1 MYDII
6 TDIYYT
12 NFINAKNLSE
22 ASKANYEKTLRKL
35 SNALNITLE
44 ENERSGDSGI
54 GIKYQT
60 VGLYIQ
66 ETLPKSLPAQGLI
79 LGKAKSLKNQ

>member
-1 MYDII
+1 MMLG
-6 TDIYYT
+6 
-12 NFINAKNLSE
+12 N
-22 ASKANYEKTLRKL
+22 
-35 SNALNITLE
+35 
-44 ENERSGDSGI
+44 I

-66 ETLPKSLPAQGLI
+66 ETLPKGLPAQGLV